1 MYTRTENQTK
11 KVYDLPCFDSHKSFY
26 GKAKVIEEMNGE
38 TVLQFYNTE
47 VCKVTLS
54 GEFVR
59 MWSGESATTMRHINS
74 FLQFLG
80 MPGGGIAWWRDQEV
94 AR

>member
-1 MYTRTENQTK
+1 MKNAATK
-11 KVYDLPCFDSHKSFY
+11 IYDLPCLDSRKSFY
-26 GKAKVIEEMNGE
+26 GKTKVIEEANGE
-38 TVLQFYNTE
+38 TVLQSYNTK
-47 VCKVTLS
+47 VCKVTPS

-80 MPGGGIAWWRDQEV
+80 MPGGGLAWWRGQEV
-94 AR
+94 AQ